1 MIKKFR
7 KSVQEGTGWILILSI
22 AVLAV
27 MSVLSLCIGAK
38 KIPFTE
44 VANAMFHYNPENK
57 NHMILRTLR
66 LPRTLTA
73 AAVGGSLAVSGSLM
87 QAVTRNPMASPS
99 VLGINAGAGLGLALA
114 MVLYPTASFH
124 ATVLF
129 SFAGAGAAAGI
140 IFFLA
145 AVTPAGKTPAGL
157 ALAGMAITALFQG
170 VSQSLA
176 VFFQISQEL
185 TFWNAGG
192 IAGVRTEQVFMLLP
206 WTGAGMFLA
215 VFLSGQVSLLSFG
228 EETAVGLGGKVRW
241 LRWGAMA
248 AVLVLTGS
256 SVAIVG
262 PIGFVGLVVPHGIR
276 FLVGAD
282 YRRVIPGSILG
293 GALLVTA
300 ADLVARMVNPPFET
314 PTGAVTALI
323 GVPFFM
329 WLASGKGGDRG

>member
-1 MIKKFR
+1 MIKKIR
-7 KSVQEGTGWILILSI
+7 ENSWERAGLLLILSI
-22 AVLAV
+22 VILGA

-38 KIPFTE
+38 DIPLIE
-44 VANAMFHYNPENK
+44 VVNAIFHFDPGNK

-114 MVLYPTASFH
+114 MVLYPAASFH
-124 ATVLF
+124 MTVLF

-140 IFFLA
+140 IIFLSV
-145 AVTPAGKTPAGL
+145 VTSAGRTPAGL
-157 ALAGMAITALFQG
+157 ALAGTAITALFHG
-170 VSQSLA
+170 ISQSLA

-192 IAGVRTEQVFMLLP
+192 IAGVRTEQISMLLP
-206 WTGAGMFLA
+206 WTGAGMLA
-215 VFLSGQVSLLSFG
+215 AVLLSGQVSLLSFG
-228 EETAVGLGGKVRW
+228 EETAVGLGGKVHW
-241 LRWGAMA
+241 IRWGAMA

-256 SVAIVG
+256 SVAIAG

-276 FLVGAD
+276 FLTGAD
-282 YRRVIPGSILG
+282 YRRVIPGSIIG

-300 ADLVARMVNPPFET
+300 ADLAARMVNPPFET

-329 WLASGKGGDRG
+329 WLASGKGGSGE